1 MPSSSH
7 SVTPALVLAV
17 VGLLAGCQVEPMGPT
32 AGPRVTAPSGTISVY
47 QLAGRLDMRVS
58 DAAGCTATLTDGAN
72 CVVLFG
78 RPNGQAFVNARPLDG
93 SFDIVRSGEVLFV
106 PRELAGRIRP
116 LLRPDPKPAPARPA
130 PRPAPPAAASRRRI
144 GRVVIDP
151 GHGGRDPGAIAAD
164 GPAEKTVNLAVA
176 RRVARR
182 LAGAGV
188 DVRMT
193 RDDDRFIELNDR
205 ADFANRNGCDLF
217 VSIHADSAPRTA
229 AEGCTLYVARG
240 ADTDSVAAAELLE
253 RRMMTVVSN
262 SRGVREA
269 NFRVLVRTTCP
280 AVLIE
285 TGFLSNAR
293 EAALLADAN
302 YQKRLADA
310 IALAIVDYLRP

>member
-1 MPSSSH
+1 
-7 SVTPALVLAV
+7 
-17 VGLLAGCQVEPMGPT
+17 MGPT
-32 AGPRVTAPSGTISVY
+32 AGPRVSAPSGTISVY

-58 DAAGCTATLTDGAN
+58 DAGGCTATLTDGAN

-78 RPNGQAFVNARPLDG
+78 PPNGQAFVNARPLDG

-116 LLRPDPKPAPARPA
+116 LLAPEPTPAPTTPAARPA
-130 PRPAPPAAASRRRI
+130 PPVKTRPRL
-144 GRVVIDP
+144 GRVVIDA

-176 RRVARR
+176 RRVAGC
-182 LAGAGV
+182 LADAGV

-193 RDDDRFIELNDR
+193 RRDDRFIELNDR
-205 ADFANRNGCDLF
+205 ADFANRSGCDLF
-217 VSIHADSAPRTA
+217 VSIHADSAPRTGA
-229 AEGCTLYVARG
+229 AGCTMYVARG
-240 ADTDSVAAAELLE
+240 ADADSVTAAELLE
-253 RRMMTVVSN
+253 RRMMTVVGN

-285 TGFLSNAR
+285 TGFLSNAH
-293 EAALLADAN
+293 EAALLADAR
-302 YQKRLADA
+302 YRQRIADA
-310 IALAIVDYLRP
+310 IARAIVDFLRR